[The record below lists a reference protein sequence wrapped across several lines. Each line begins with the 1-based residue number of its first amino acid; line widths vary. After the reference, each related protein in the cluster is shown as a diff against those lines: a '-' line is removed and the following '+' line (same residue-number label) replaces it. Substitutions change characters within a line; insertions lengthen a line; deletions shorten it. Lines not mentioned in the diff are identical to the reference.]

1 MKVQPGASRNAVV
14 GKNGDEWKLAVT
26 APPVEGRA
34 NQACIELVAERLGIP
49 RSGVRIARGQ
59 SGRKKILE
67 IEGLPIGEI
76 ERRLGEGGRS

>member
-1 MKVQPGASRNAVV
+1 V

-49 RSGVRIARGQ
+49 RSAVRIARGQ
-59 SGRKKILE
+59 SGRKKVLE
-67 IEGLPIGEI
+67 IEGLPIGEV